1 MFNGPAKIRDVATVI
16 SASLGKRF
24 QVETKGGAAC
34 AYIGYEFVRRFPRLK
49 GIFRNLAMLDVT
61 DLDIQVYGGSHQKHA
76 FVKSLQDA
84 AVKLAELL
92 QPDMDSL
99 NKIIKHLGRSTELHY
114 MDAGKAYD
122 NNACAT
128 PIPLKQCSFVCPT
141 LNGDIMDSG
150 SGSTCSLAR
159 ICVAAASL
167 RSQYVAMLPI
177 IDIVLHPAAG
187 NGYVNRQVGSHG
199 VRSAWQLFEDN
210 VRMVYAETEYRP
222 WLSDRSEK
230 VTKRM
235 RRVFG
240 LLLILHPQALLHR
253 AYRRGQCLSSAIS
266 KIILDEQERQCKL
279 QSKLQYLLTGKKS
292 VVNLKPLE
300 TLHEKRARGPL
311 RILIANIKKC
321 LDNAPH
327 PGTAASV
334 DYIQWLECLSSCC
347 FEYEHGLNILC
358 Q

>member
-1 MFNGPAKIRDVATVI
+1 
-16 SASLGKRF
+16 
-24 QVETKGGAAC
+24 
-34 AYIGYEFVRRFPRLK
+34 
-49 GIFRNLAMLDVT
+49 
-61 DLDIQVYGGSHQKHA
+61 
-76 FVKSLQDA
+76 
-84 AVKLAELL
+84 
-92 QPDMDSL
+92 
-99 NKIIKHLGRSTELHY
+99 
-114 MDAGKAYD
+114 
-122 NNACAT
+122 
-128 PIPLKQCSFVCPT
+128 
-141 LNGDIMDSG
+141 
-150 SGSTCSLAR
+150 
-159 ICVAAASL
+159 
-167 RSQYVAMLPI
+167 
-177 IDIVLHPAAG
+177 
-187 NGYVNRQVGSHG
+187 
-199 VRSAWQLFEDN
+199 
-210 VRMVYAETEYRP
+210 
-222 WLSDRSEK
+222 
-230 VTKRM
+230 M

-266 KIILDEQERQCKL
+266 KIVLDEQERQCKL

>member
-1 MFNGPAKIRDVATVI
+1 
-16 SASLGKRF
+16 
-24 QVETKGGAAC
+24 
-34 AYIGYEFVRRFPRLK
+34 
-49 GIFRNLAMLDVT
+49 
-61 DLDIQVYGGSHQKHA
+61 
-76 FVKSLQDA
+76 
-84 AVKLAELL
+84 
-92 QPDMDSL
+92 
-99 NKIIKHLGRSTELHY
+99 
-114 MDAGKAYD
+114 
-122 NNACAT
+122 
-128 PIPLKQCSFVCPT
+128 
-141 LNGDIMDSG
+141 
-150 SGSTCSLAR
+150 
-159 ICVAAASL
+159 
-167 RSQYVAMLPI
+167 MLPI

-187 NGYVNRQVGSHG
+187 NGYVNSHVGSHG

-266 KIILDEQERQCKL
+266 KIVLDEQERQCKL